1 MKQIDGD
8 IFLGEW
14 NGMVHCANL
23 YHTMGGGIARIIHRD
38 YPEAYEAD
46 RKTQRSDISKLGHF
60 SYAKIVRSAVSL
72 TSKCRIFEIFN
83 LYGQLGIGSDGKPMN
98 RNARYDAIHDGV
110 WRICEFLLAL
120 YPNEKYTLAFPY
132 KMASDL
138 AGGDWNIVSAIL
150 QSVESHFP
158 NIEFH
163 IYKLK

>member
-46 RKTQRSDISKLGHF
+46 CATKRSDPSKLGHF
-60 SYAKIVRSAVSL
+60 SRANIERDGNY
-72 TSKCRIFEIFN
+72 FDIFN
-83 LYGQLGIGSDGKPMN
+83 LYGQMGMGSDGKPMN

-150 QSVESHFP
+150 QSIESHFP

>member
-46 RKTQRSDISKLGHF
+46 CMTKRSDPSKLGYF
-60 SYAKIVRSAVSL
+60 SFANIERDGNY
-72 TSKCRIFEIFN
+72 FDIFN
-83 LYGQLGIGSDGKPMN
+83 LYGQMGMGSDGKPMN

-110 WRICEFLLAL
+110 WRICELLLAL

-138 AGGDWNIVSAIL
+138 AGGDFKIVSAIL
-150 QSVESHFP
+150 ESVESHFP

>member
-8 IFLGEW
+8 IFKGKW

-23 YHTMGGGIARIIHRD
+23 YHVMGGGIARIIHRD

-46 RKTQRSDISKLGHF
+46 CASKRSDPSKLGYF
-60 SYAKIVRSAVSL
+60 SFANIERDGNY
-72 TSKCRIFEIFN
+72 FDIFN
-83 LYGQLGIGSDGKPMN
+83 LYGQMGMGSDGKPMN

-110 WRICEFLLAL
+110 WRICELLLAL

-150 QSVESHFP
+150 QSIESHFP
-158 NIEFH
+158 DIEFN
-163 IYKLK
+163 IYKL